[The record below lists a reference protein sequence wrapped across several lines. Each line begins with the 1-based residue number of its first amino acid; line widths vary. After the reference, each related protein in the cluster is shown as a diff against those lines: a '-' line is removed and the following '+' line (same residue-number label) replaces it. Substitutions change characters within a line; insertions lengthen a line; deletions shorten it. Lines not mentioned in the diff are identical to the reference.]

1 MIAIKKYWVV
11 ALGAAIGL
19 FAGYVYWK
27 EIGCVS
33 GSCPITSSPINSS
46 LYGAV
51 MGGLMVS
58 MFKKDKYQNNEN

>member
-11 ALGAAIGL
+11 ALGATIGL
-19 FAGYVYWK
+19 LAGYLYWK

-46 LYGAV
+46 LYGAI
-51 MGGLMVS
+51 MGGLVVS
-58 MFKKDKYQNNEN
+58 MFKKDKN

>member
-11 ALGAAIGL
+11 VLGAAVGL
-19 FAGYVYWK
+19 LAGYVYWK

-46 LYGAV
+46 LYGAM
-51 MGGLMVS
+51 MGGLVVS
-58 MFKKDKYQNNEN
+58 MFKKDKN